1 VKETMPQVT
10 KVRLMIE
17 LSVLSLTPIWL
28 SNDNACSSLL
38 FLSHMLI
45 YLGVLLISD
54 CFQENRILI
63 RL

>member
-1 VKETMPQVT
+1 MPQVT

-45 YLGVLLISD
+45 YLRVLLLISD
-54 CFQENRILI
+54 YFQENRILI